1 MLTDNDNDKRSKK
14 TPKFALVGVL
24 CLGVLS
30 SSAAIW
36 QHQRNSNKLLQPL
49 GDVVAQQIATSTAPH
64 LLNNDRISIQALASA
79 STKNRSV
86 LHTAIYN
93 VRNQLV
99 AQSGRASEVDA
110 GMQVSAAI
118 TMQDQL
124 LGYTRVT
131 LAASTRPAWRSQ
143 WLLLLSVLSGLAA
156 LYFAALVSKR
166 DDDAL
171 AEEQQPAAAPA
182 ANDEPSNN
190 IYAQSFD
197 ARGPCAVIAVE
208 LLQLTLMR
216 KQLTEDTLYDYLT
229 TFEYWLQQVAR
240 LFSAQIQISETGFTL
255 FMNEDSLS
263 DADDHITTRALQCAY
278 AINTVLAEANKH
290 RMRNSEPAF
299 EARLGV
305 HTSEAKSTETK
316 LLRDLFVH
324 DAQRQAWQIC
334 QSKPSNS
341 VSVSQSAADMH
352 IHKEIELSERSEHA
366 SAELRSVSVPMER
379 SIRHQLARI
388 LEAQQNEP
396 QDSIA
401 I

>member
-1 MLTDNDNDKRSKK
+1 MLTEKDNDKRSKNK
-14 TPKFALVGVL
+14 PKIALISLLSVA
-24 CLGVLS
+24 VLS

-36 QHQRNSNKLLQPL
+36 QNQRGNNKLLQPL
-49 GDVVAQQIATSTAPH
+49 GDVVAQQISTSTAPH

-79 STKNRSV
+79 STENRSV

-143 WLLLLSVLSGLAA
+143 WLLLLSVLSGLSA
-156 LYFAALVSKR
+156 LYFSLQLSKS
-166 DDDAL
+166 DDEPADD
-171 AEEQQPAAAPA
+171 EEKPAAA

-278 AINTVLAEANKH
+278 AINTVLSEANKH
-290 RMRNSEPAF
+290 RMQNSEPAF

-305 HTSEAKSTETK
+305 HTNIAKNTETK

-324 DAQRQAWQIC
+324 DAQRQAWQVC
-334 QSKPSNS
+334 QSKPNSS
-341 VSVSQSAADMH
+341 VSVSQSVVDMH
-352 IHKEIELSERSEHA
+352 EHREIELSERSDHA

-388 LEAQQNEP
+388 LESHQDQA

-401 I
+401 R